1 MATNQN
7 LKDATSFPAR
17 PDNLLI
23 ANGRTVGNTALTRL
37 ADALKAS
44 YPYPGAADGAWPA
57 GRPDANDAAAWLWH
71 EAAGLVKQCER
82 KVAEAAVAQPA
93 EYEG

>member
-17 PDNLLI
+17 VDNLFI
-23 ANGRTVGNTALTRL
+23 TNGKTVGNTGLTRFG
-37 ADALKAS
+37 DALKAS
-44 YPYPGAADGAWPA
+44 YPFPGGGAWPA
-57 GRPDANDAAAWLWH
+57 GRPDANDAAAWLYKQ
-71 EAAGLVKQCER
+71 AAGFVKSCER